1 MPPRKWDLRIKDI
14 LTSIDKA
21 SEYIRGMDFEQ
32 FKADA
37 KTVDAVVRN
46 IEIIGE
52 AASRVPE
59 NITAENPEIPW
70 QDMRDMRN
78 VLAHEYFGVNEKI
91 IWNTIQ
97 EDLPPLIQQLKSLL
111 AKHNVS

>member
-14 LTSIDKA
+14 LVSIDRV
-21 SEYIRGMDFEQ
+21 SEYTKGMDFEQ
-32 FKADA
+32 FKADT
-37 KTVDAVVRN
+37 KTVDPVVRN

-52 AASRVPE
+52 AASHVPE
-59 NITAENPEIPW
+59 KITADNPDIPW

-97 EDLPPLIQQLKSLL
+97 EDLLPLVQQLTNLL
-111 AKHNVS
+111 AKYNM

>member
-1 MPPRKWDLRIKDI
+1 MPPRKWNLRIKDI
-14 LTSIDKA
+14 LVSIDRV
-21 SEYIRGMDFEQ
+21 SEYTKGMNFEQ
-32 FKADA
+32 FKADT

-52 AASRVPE
+52 AASHVPE
-59 NITAENPEIPW
+59 KITADNPGIPW

-97 EDLPPLIQQLKSLL
+97 EDLLPLVQQLRNLL
-111 AKHNVS
+111 AKQNM

>member
-1 MPPRKWDLRIKDI
+1 MNC
-14 LTSIDKA
+14 
-21 SEYIRGMDFEQ
+21 EQ
-32 FKADA
+32 FKADT

-52 AASRVPE
+52 AASHVPE
-59 NITAENPEIPW
+59 KITTDNPDIPW

-91 IWNTIQ
+91 IWNTVQ
-97 EDLPPLIQQLKSLL
+97 EDLPPLVQQLKNLL
-111 AKHNVS
+111 VEHNM